1 MDHYPTVNLSEGGSA
16 SSRDSNTSANRE
28 IIDAKAPL
36 VAARRTTFPIPAGQ
50 QLPRNDSSNSTSTVD
65 SQAIDSEYAQ
75 YTDAPPP
82 FEEEQ
87 YEGKSEEEQSRM
99 RRLDYAKELN
109 RMMGR
114 QLVKGLKSDV
124 KSPSGME

>member
-1 MDHYPTVNLSEGGSA
+1 MNHYPVVSLAEGGSA
-16 SSRDSNTSANRE
+16 SSRDSNTSP
-28 IIDAKAPL
+28 IIDAKAPN
-36 VAARRTTFPIPAGQ
+36 VAARRTTFPNPSGQ
-50 QLPRNDSSNSTSTVD
+50 QLPRNDSSTSTSTVD

-87 YEGKSEEEQSRM
+87 YEGKSEEEQTRM
-99 RRLDYAKELN
+99 RMADYAKELN
-109 RMMGR
+109 RMMGK
-114 QLVKGLKSDV
+114 QLVRGLKSDV